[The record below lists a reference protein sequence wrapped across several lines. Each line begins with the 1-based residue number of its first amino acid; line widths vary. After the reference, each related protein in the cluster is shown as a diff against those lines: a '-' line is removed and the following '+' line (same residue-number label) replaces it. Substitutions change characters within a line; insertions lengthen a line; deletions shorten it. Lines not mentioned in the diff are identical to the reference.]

1 MQFRKEKN
9 SRSIEFNNRIVDP
22 TLFDTVILYRHV
34 IIIYHELNYSMNVY
48 LYIVIFVIVSSVY
61 FVYCNGKFNHVT
73 VINGIINAIA
83 LLLYILYHD

>member
-9 SRSIEFNNRIVDP
+9 SRSIEFNNRIVDS
-22 TLFDTVILYRHV
+22 TLFTVILYRHV

-73 VINGIINAIA
+73 VINGINAIA